1 MISLSRYTKLLE
13 RRELRALILASI
25 LGRLPI
31 GILGLA
37 ILLLAQ
43 SATGSF
49 AQGGIASAS
58 YVLGLAAVAPLLGRA
73 IDRYGPRPT
82 LFACALAFP
91 SALAGVVAAYSM
103 QAPLWIALTC
113 AAASGASFPPITAC
127 MRTYFKQQLSEDVQ
141 LTTAYSLESV
151 LIELIFITG
160 PMLVGLFVAIAS
172 PALAVLFAAGCGFL
186 GPLLFLRSRALLQW
200 KIEPRFGASLF
211 GPLTEPAFS
220 RLLVVILCYASAFG
234 LIEIATAAHAAEAG
248 SAAYAGV
255 LLAIMSVGSAVG
267 GLFYGSRT
275 WRMPLSRQFPLTLG
289 LMGVG
294 IAPLAMGLP
303 EWLFALYC
311 VVAGVVMAPA
321 LIMQT
326 MLVAKTSHPEYSAEA
341 FTWSTTCLLAGVGIG
356 LTLGGQLLEFTRS
369 PSVFATAAAIAVGA
383 AALALPM
390 VKSRPG

>member
-43 SATGSF
+43 SSTGSF

-91 SALAGVVAAYSM
+91 SALVGVVAAYSM

-234 LIEIATAAHAAEAG
+234 LIEIATTAHAAEAG
-248 SAAYAGV
+248 SAAYAGL

-294 IAPLAMGLP
+294 VAPLAMGLP

-390 VKSRPG
+390 VKPRPG

>member
-91 SALAGVVAAYSM
+91 SALVGVVAAYSM

-113 AAASGASFPPITAC
+113 ATASGASFPPITAC

-234 LIEIATAAHAAEAG
+234 LIEIATTAHAAEAG

-294 IAPLAMGLP
+294 VAPLAMGLP

-390 VKSRPG
+390 VKPRPG

>member
-1 MISLSRYTKLLE
+1 MISLSRYATLLE
-13 RRELRALILASI
+13 RPHLRSLILASI

-43 SATGSF
+43 SVTGSF

-73 IDRYGPRPT
+73 IDRFGPRPT
-82 LFACALAFP
+82 LLACAFAFP
-91 SALAGVVAAYSM
+91 SALVGLVLAYSM
-103 QAPLWIALTC
+103 QAPLWVALGC

-127 MRTYFKQQLSEDVQ
+127 MRTFFKQQLKEDIQ

-160 PMLVGLFVAIAS
+160 PMLVALFVAFAS
-172 PALAVLFAAGCGFL
+172 PSMAVLFAAGCGFL
-186 GPLLFLRSRALLQW
+186 GPILFLRARAITQW
-200 KIEPRFGASLF
+200 RIEPRRAASLF

-220 RLLVVILCYASAFG
+220 RLLIVILCYASAFG
-234 LIEIATAAHAAEAG
+234 LIEIGTTAHAAEAG
-248 SAAYAGV
+248 MPAYAGV
-255 LLAIMSVGSAVG
+255 LLGIMSVGSAAG

-275 WRMPLSRQFPLTLG
+275 WRMPLSRQFPLTLA
-289 LMGVG
+289 LMGFGV
-294 IAPLAMGLP
+294 APLALGMP

-321 LIMQT
+321 LIMQA
-326 MLVAKTSHPEYSAEA
+326 MLVAKTSRPEHSAEA
-341 FTWSTTCLLAGVGIG
+341 FTWSATGLLAGVGVG
-356 LTLGGQLLEFTRS
+356 LTLGGQLLEFTGS
-369 PSVFATAAAIAVGA
+369 PAVFAAAAAIAVLA
-383 AALALPM
+383 AVLALPM
-390 VKSRPG
+390 IRPRT

>member
-113 AAASGASFPPITAC
+113 AATSGASFPPITAC

-294 IAPLAMGLP
+294 VAPLAMGLP

>member
-1 MISLSRYTKLLE
+1 MISLSRYSQLLE
-13 RRELRALILASI
+13 RRDLRALILASI

-43 SATGSF
+43 SVTGSF

-58 YVLGLAAVAPLLGRA
+58 YVIGLAAVAPLLGRA

-82 LFACALAFP
+82 LLACAFAFP
-91 SALAGVVAAYSM
+91 SALVGVVAAYSM
-103 QAPLWIALTC
+103 QAPLWIALGC
-113 AAASGASFPPITAC
+113 ATASGASFPPITAC

-160 PMLVGLFVAIAS
+160 PMLVGLFVALAS

-186 GPLLFLRSRALLQW
+186 GPLLFLRSRALRQW
-200 KIEPRFGASLF
+200 KIEPRLRASLF

-234 LIEIATAAHAAEAG
+234 LIEIATTAHAAETG

-255 LLAIMSVGSAVG
+255 LLAIMSVGSAAG

-289 LMGVG
+289 LMGAGV
-294 IAPLAMGLP
+294 APLAMGLP

-311 VVAGVVMAPA
+311 IVAGVVMAPA
-321 LIMQT
+321 LIMQA
-326 MLVAKTSHPEYSAEA
+326 MLVAKTSRPEYSAEA

-356 LTLGGQLLEFTRS
+356 LTLGGQMLEFTRS
-369 PSVFATAAAIAVGA
+369 PSVFAAAAAIAVSA
-383 AALALPM
+383 AALALPL
-390 VKSRPG
+390 VKPRPG

>member
-91 SALAGVVAAYSM
+91 SALVGVVAAYSM

-186 GPLLFLRSRALLQW
+186 GPLLFLRSRALLHW

-234 LIEIATAAHAAEAG
+234 LIEIATTAHAAEAG

-294 IAPLAMGLP
+294 VAPLAMGLP

-390 VKSRPG
+390 VKPRPG

>member
-91 SALAGVVAAYSM
+91 SALAGVAAAYSM

-294 IAPLAMGLP
+294 VAPLAMGLP

>member
-91 SALAGVVAAYSM
+91 SALVGVVAAYSM

-234 LIEIATAAHAAEAG
+234 LIEIATTAHAAEAG

-294 IAPLAMGLP
+294 VAPLAMGLP

-390 VKSRPG
+390 VKPRPG

>member
-43 SATGSF
+43 SSTGSF

-91 SALAGVVAAYSM
+91 SALVGVVAAYSM

-234 LIEIATAAHAAEAG
+234 LIEIATTAHAAEAG

-294 IAPLAMGLP
+294 VAPLAMGLP

-390 VKSRPG
+390 VKPRPG

>member
-1 MISLSRYTKLLE
+1 MISLARYSILLE
-13 RRELRALILASI
+13 RPDLRALFLASI

-43 SATGSF
+43 SVTGSF

-58 YVLGLAAVAPLLGRA
+58 YVIGLAAVAPLLGRA
-73 IDRYGPRPT
+73 IDRHGPRST
-82 LFACALAFP
+82 LLACAFAFP
-91 SALAGVVAAYSM
+91 SALVGVVVAYAM
-103 QAPLWIALTC
+103 QAPLWIALGC

-127 MRTYFKQQLSEDVQ
+127 MRTYFKQQLSEDVH

-186 GPLLFLRSRALLQW
+186 GPLLFLRSHALMQW
-200 KIEPRFGASLF
+200 KIEPRRGASLF

-234 LIEIATAAHAAEAG
+234 LIEIATTAHAAEAG

-294 IAPLAMGLP
+294 VAPLAMGLP

-311 VVAGVVMAPA
+311 IVAGVVMAPA
-321 LIMQT
+321 LIMQA
-326 MLVAKTSHPEYSAEA
+326 MLVAKTSRPEYSAEA

-369 PSVFATAAAIAVGA
+369 PSVFAAAAAIAVGA

-390 VKSRPG
+390 VKPRPG

>member
-91 SALAGVVAAYSM
+91 SALVGVVAAYSM

-234 LIEIATAAHAAEAG
+234 LIEIATTAHAAEAG

-294 IAPLAMGLP
+294 VAPLAMGLP

-326 MLVAKTSHPEYSAEA
+326 MLVAKTSHPEHSAEA

-390 VKSRPG
+390 VKPRPG

>member
-43 SATGSF
+43 SSTGSF

-91 SALAGVVAAYSM
+91 SALVGVVAAYSM

-113 AAASGASFPPITAC
+113 ATASGASFPPITAC

-234 LIEIATAAHAAEAG
+234 LIEIATTAHAAEAG

-294 IAPLAMGLP
+294 VAPLAMGLP

-390 VKSRPG
+390 VKPRPG

>member
-43 SATGSF
+43 SSTGSF

-91 SALAGVVAAYSM
+91 SALVGIVAAYSM

-234 LIEIATAAHAAEAG
+234 LIEIATTAHAAEAG

-294 IAPLAMGLP
+294 VAPLAMGLP

-390 VKSRPG
+390 VKPRPG